1 MHTAELKFWN
11 FVKLKLNSKILQ
23 PVYQGPRYIGSNHE
37 KNGGLKSRD
46 TLPLSNFLGKFEPL
60 CETDF
65 KGLFIN

>member
-46 TLPLSNFLGKFEPL
+46 TLPLRKRRKS
-60 CETDF
+60 TDEKCQF
-65 KGLFIN
+65 